1 MPRKAKPQANEPAT
15 PTTTSANSF
24 QWISNDTTTGPYITI
39 DAMRRFYLSSGAREL
54 FSGAKSLIFGYDP
67 VNKRLVVAKPD
78 VVRAV
83 NVRPYPFDKRW
94 YASAR
99 NFVKQAG
106 ISESSLPLR
115 FYYVGKDYGDTPAG
129 SYAFELGDYDAP
141 DGGLP
146 NA

>member
-1 MPRKAKPQANEPAT
+1 MTFE
-15 PTTTSANSF
+15 
-24 QWISNDTTTGPYITI
+24 WISNDGDSAAFIAI
-39 DAMRRFYLSSGAREL
+39 DNQRRFYLSAGTRAL
-54 FSGAKSLIFGYDP
+54 LDNPAALIFGYDK

>member
-1 MPRKAKPQANEPAT
+1 M
-15 PTTTSANSF
+15 SF
-24 QWISNDTTTGPYITI
+24 EWISNDGDSAAFIAI
-39 DAMRRFYLSSGAREL
+39 DNQRRFYLSAGTRTLLDNPTA
-54 FSGAKSLIFGYDP
+54 LILGYDK
-67 VNKRLVVAKPD
+67 VNKRIIAAKPD

-106 ISESSLPLR
+106 IDESSLPLR
-115 FYYVGKDYGDTPAG
+115 FYYVGKDYGDAPAG

-141 DGGLP
+141 DGGISK
-146 NA
+146 